1 MRNYWRIILSLFLIG
16 NALSVQAA
24 VKSFTETFV
33 LYTDSEGLTT
43 AYNEGW
49 CLDGKGSDTFGY
61 YSSRSGT
68 FPDPLDDG
76 TITMESDWLDVK
88 GAGNNKGAVF
98 TVTGISGLKLAF
110 QSGSSVTRYVRA
122 DISGTSGANITL
134 KGGNDGTEGSML
146 ETSELIPAEQY
157 TITITS
163 WATKK
168 VPVALTPF
176 VLCGFHGKFC
186 RSACS
191 SLCLRFPVCQL
202 FNIQRSGLSDT
213 DKIL

>member
-49 CLDGKGSDTFGY
+49 CLDGKGSGTFGY

-98 TVTGISGLKLAF
+98 TVISKRQFGNPLRPC
-110 QSGSSVTRYVRA
+110 RYIRYFRREHYF
-122 DISGTSGANITL
+122 
-134 KGGNDGTEGSML
+134 K
-146 ETSELIPAEQY
+146 
-157 TITITS
+157 
-163 WATKK
+163 
-168 VPVALTPF
+168 
-176 VLCGFHGKFC
+176 
-186 RSACS
+186 R
-191 SLCLRFPVCQL
+191 R
-202 FNIQRSGLSDT
+202 
-213 DKIL
+213 

>member
-110 QSGSSVTRYVRA
+110 QNHLMFQ
-122 DISGTSGANITL
+122 I
-134 KGGNDGTEGSML
+134 EML
-146 ETSELIPAEQY
+146 Q
-157 TITITS
+157 
-163 WATKK
+163 
-168 VPVALTPF
+168 
-176 VLCGFHGKFC
+176 
-186 RSACS
+186 
-191 SLCLRFPVCQL
+191 
-202 FNIQRSGLSDT
+202 
-213 DKIL
+213 

>member
-49 CLDGKGSDTFGY
+49 CLDGKGSGTFGY

-163 WATKK
+163 WADEE
-168 VPVALTPF
+168 L
-176 VLCGFHGKFC
+176 
-186 RSACS
+186 
-191 SLCLRFPVCQL
+191 SL
-202 FNIQRSGLSDT
+202 IH
-213 DKIL
+213 I

>member
-49 CLDGKGSDTFGY
+49 CLDGKGSGTFGY

-76 TITMESDWLDVK
+76 TITMESDGW
-88 GAGNNKGAVF
+88 
-98 TVTGISGLKLAF
+98 
-110 QSGSSVTRYVRA
+110 
-122 DISGTSGANITL
+122 TS
-134 KGGNDGTEGSML
+134 KE
-146 ETSELIPAEQY
+146 PA
-157 TITITS
+157 TI
-163 WATKK
+163 KE
-168 VPVALTPF
+168 
-176 VLCGFHGKFC
+176 
-186 RSACS
+186 RS
-191 SLCLRFPVCQL
+191 SLSQEFP
-202 FNIQRSGLSDT
+202 D
-213 DKIL
+213 